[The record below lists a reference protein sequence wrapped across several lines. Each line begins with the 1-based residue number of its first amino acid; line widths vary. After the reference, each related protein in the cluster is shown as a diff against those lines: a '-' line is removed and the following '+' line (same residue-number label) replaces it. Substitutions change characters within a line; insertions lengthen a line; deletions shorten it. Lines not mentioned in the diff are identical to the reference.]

1 METTRKSKVDFPP
14 ARISESDMLSSEFLQ
29 TRISIEVM
37 AIEGALAP
45 ELDVVWALTPASAA

>member
-1 METTRKSKVDFPP
+1 
-14 ARISESDMLSSEFLQ
+14 MLSSEFLQ